1 MVVFSYWRPRAFDKL
16 HGHSG
21 RSFLF
26 QERMFKMKAFL
37 VIVSLIVGL
46 WLFVTYLDRNDL
58 HATAPTYRV
67 SAPAHSASQTHE
79 VVYKILTTDCMT
91 FDVTYEMPGGTSQ
104 KSVNACPSR
113 NVVDHLTA
121 KHGDFIYLSAQNT
134 MNPYAGYPQKSFS
147 CTISVDG
154 EAVATVQ
161 SSGFASIA
169 SCHGRIP

>member
-1 MVVFSYWRPRAFDKL
+1 
-16 HGHSG
+16 
-21 RSFLF
+21 
-26 QERMFKMKAFL
+26 MKAFI

-58 HATAPTYRV
+58 HANV
-67 SAPAHSASQTHE
+67 PAHSAPQTHE

-104 KSVNACPSR
+104 KSVNACPSG

-121 KHGDFIYLSAQNT
+121 KHGDFLYLSAQNT
-134 MNPYAGYPQKSFS
+134 MEPYAGYTQKPFS
-147 CTISVDG
+147 CSISVDG

-161 SSGFASIA
+161 STGFASIA
-169 SCHGRIP
+169 SCDARIP